1 MSSIKTPNILFIAH
15 HPITEE
21 WIGGIEVYLATISK
35 ALSKQYGVYI
45 YTPKMDANGLAS
57 QIVDSN
63 GKLLQ
68 EIVYSTPYSN
78 WQLTSPEREKAFAE
92 ILDALDIDLVH
103 FHHLAGH
110 PPSLITV
117 ANQKGVPT
125 VFSAHDYFNI
135 CHVSN
140 LMNDKGDYCNPATLT
155 LKQCDTCL
163 SNTYGILPGAQ
174 SKRRTAWRDLLVSCN
189 ALIFN
194 TQSSLDLILSIYPE
208 INQGPKQYFA
218 PVPIV
223 PIGRIEKEPAQMQP
237 LKVAVMGNFLH
248 HKGADTIL
256 SAMKVLKD
264 EAIEFHVFGTVESP
278 YLEQIRPLEQH
289 SVWLHG
295 AYSAKNLPAALWDCH
310 ASLHVSIVPE
320 TYCLTLSEAST
331 IGLVPV
337 VTDIGALG
345 ERVTQG
351 VNGLKIDVGS
361 VEQLCTALRD
371 LSKTPSKLLQ
381 LQNPAVPVPCAQLS
395 EHLTVLH
402 EIYDSLIGTTE
413 RASHPKIGAKNLPS
427 QDVSTSI
434 HWASFSEQ
442 KPISNR
448 GLKNKSIFASI
459 KAVLR
464 RAFR

>member
-1 MSSIKTPNILFIAH
+1 
-15 HPITEE
+15 
-21 WIGGIEVYLATISK
+21 LATISK
-35 ALSKQYGVYI
+35 ALSKQYGVFI

-63 GKLLQ
+63 GKLVR
-68 EIVYSTPYSN
+68 EIAYSAPYSN

-92 ILDALDIDLVH
+92 ILDVLDIDLVH

-110 PPSLITV
+110 PPSLIAV

-125 VFSAHDYFNI
+125 VFSAHDFFSI

-140 LMNDKGDYCNPATLT
+140 LINDEGRYCNPVTLT
-155 LKQCDTCL
+155 MQQCDNCL
-163 SNTYGILPGAQ
+163 SNTYGVLPGSQ
-174 SKRRTAWRDLLVSCN
+174 LKRRSAWRELLASCN

-194 TQSSLDLILSIYPE
+194 TQSSVDLIASIYPE
-208 INQGPKQYFA
+208 IGKHPNQYLA
-218 PVPIV
+218 PVPIP
-223 PIGRIEKEPAQMQP
+223 PITRIEKQPLQPSP

-256 SAMKVLKD
+256 SAMKALQN
-264 EAIEFHVFGTVESP
+264 EAIEFHVFGNIDSV
-278 YLEQIRPLEQH
+278 YLEQMDLLLEK

-295 AYSAKNLPAALWDCH
+295 PYSTEKMPAALWDCH
-310 ASLHVSIVPE
+310 VSLHVSIWPE

-345 ERVTQG
+345 ERVTQD

-361 VEQLCTALRD
+361 VEQLCSSLRNLSTSPNM
-371 LSKTPSKLLQ
+371 LSKLQ
-381 LQNPAVPVPCAQLS
+381 HPAIPVPCAQMT
-395 EHLTVLH
+395 EHLNIL
-402 EIYDSLIGTTE
+402 EGIYDPLIKSNAKKSPDDLNAEQLMANTT
-413 RASHPKIGAKNLPS
+413 
-427 QDVSTSI
+427 STSTD
-434 HWASFSEQ
+434 WASFPDQ
-442 KPISNR
+442 KPSSNSQP
-448 GLKNKSIFASI
+448 NHSILSSI

-464 RAFR
+464 RVLR